1 MTRSGQAGSQEIPP
15 LQCRACRFRLLRRCH
30 PTVRYAPW
38 ILGMQVTDM
47 GVENLVKS
55 MTSLV
60 TLNIMGCHRLTPR
73 AKGQVARLLDNPFN
87 D

>member
-1 MTRSGQAGSQEIPP
+1 MYTVLVTMVNSSCCASVNSSTPVDHDHRIVHGSESHHG
-15 LQCRACRFRLLRRCH
+15 L
-30 PTVRYAPW
+30 
-38 ILGMQVTDM
+38 QVTDM
-47 GVENLVKS
+47 GVERLVKS

>member
-1 MTRSGQAGSQEIPP
+1 MAPQWQHHNAGA
-15 LQCRACRFRLLRRCH
+15 L
-30 PTVRYAPW
+30 
-38 ILGMQVTDM
+38 QVTDK

>member
-1 MTRSGQAGSQEIPP
+1 MPAFLLCCLDPP
-15 LQCRACRFRLLRRCH
+15 
-30 PTVRYAPW
+30 PSPS
-38 ILGMQVTDM
+38 QVTDK
-47 GVENLVKS
+47 GVENLVMS

-73 AKGQVARLLDNPFN
+73 AKAQVASLLDNPFN

>member
-1 MTRSGQAGSQEIPP
+1 MAPQW
-15 LQCRACRFRLLRRCH
+15 QCHKAVAL
-30 PTVRYAPW
+30 
-38 ILGMQVTDM
+38 QVTDK
-47 GVENLVKS
+47 GVENLVKC

>member
-1 MTRSGQAGSQEIPP
+1 MIVLVCVRLDWSPIGP
-15 LQCRACRFRLLRRCH
+15 LNNSFHGEHRLRCACLSALH
-30 PTVRYAPW
+30 G
-38 ILGMQVTDM
+38 LQVTDR